1 MMESIY
7 DKKIILVDDDQGIL
21 TMLETLLEKEGYH
34 NLVTCSSGKEII
46 EALNSFTPDIIV
58 LDIMLPDMDGFQI
71 CTEIRKHS
79 MVPILFLSAKSDES
93 DKLISYAV
101 GGDDFIGKPF
111 SPKELLAKIKNIL
124 LRQEYYT
131 KHSDYQNSFKF
142 GNNIFDSNKKM
153 LFQNG
158 QELPLTAKE
167 YLLLEYFIQN
177 RNITLSKEEILK
189 SVWGTNFDGYDNTV
203 MVHIRKLREKIEKDP
218 SNPHFLKTIK
228 GRGYI
233 FAHEK
238 ENN

>member
-1 MMESIY
+1 MFESIY
-7 DKKIILVDDDQGIL
+7 DKKILLVDDDQGIL
-21 TMLETLLEKEGYH
+21 TMLETLLKKEGYH
-34 NLVTCSSGKEII
+34 NLVTCSSGQEAI
-46 EALNSFTPDIIV
+46 EALNHFSPDILV

-71 CTEIRKHS
+71 CTQIRKHS

-101 GGDDFIGKPF
+101 GGDDFISKPF

-124 LRQEYYT
+124 LRQDYYA
-131 KHSDYQNSFKF
+131 KQSGHESSFKF
-142 GNNIFDSNKKM
+142 GNNIVDLNKKM
-153 LFQNG
+153 LFQND

-177 RNITLSKEEILK
+177 RNITLSKEQILEN
-189 SVWGTNFDGYDNTV
+189 VWGTAFEGYDNTV
-203 MVHIRKLREKIEKDP
+203 MVHIRKLREKIERDP
-218 SNPHFLKTIK
+218 SNPYFLKTIK

-233 FAHEK
+233 FSNEK

>member
-1 MMESIY
+1 MFESIY
-7 DKKIILVDDDQGIL
+7 DKKILLVDDDQRIL
-21 TMLETLLEKEGYH
+21 TMLETLLKKEGYH
-34 NLVTCSSGKEII
+34 NLVACSCGQEAI
-46 EALNSFTPDIIV
+46 EAMNGFFPDIVV

-71 CTEIRKHS
+71 CTQIRKHS

-101 GGDDFIGKPF
+101 GGDDFISKPF

-131 KHSDYQNSFKF
+131 KQSSNESSFTF
-142 GNNIFDSNKKM
+142 GNNIVNLDKKM

-177 RNITLSKEEILK
+177 RNITLNKNQILEN
-189 SVWGTNFDGYDNTV
+189 VWGTSFDGYDNTV
-203 MVHIRKLREKIEKDP
+203 MVHIRRLREKIEKDP
-218 SNPHFLKTIK
+218 SSPQFLKTIK
-228 GRGYI
+228 GRGYV
-233 FAHEK
+233 FSSEK